1 MKKVAQICLE
11 KYGGDIP
18 PSLDELLAL
27 PGIGPKMAHL
37 VMSYLV
43 SIRMKVGCYFY
54 NNLHIFFNVQI
65 GYDCWM
71 EQCSRNLCRHARS
84 SHL

>member
-43 SIRMKVGCYFY
+43 SIRMKEWGVTSITISISF
-54 NNLHIFFNVQI
+54 L
-65 GYDCWM
+65 M
-71 EQCSRNLCRHARS
+71 SK
-84 SHL
+84 